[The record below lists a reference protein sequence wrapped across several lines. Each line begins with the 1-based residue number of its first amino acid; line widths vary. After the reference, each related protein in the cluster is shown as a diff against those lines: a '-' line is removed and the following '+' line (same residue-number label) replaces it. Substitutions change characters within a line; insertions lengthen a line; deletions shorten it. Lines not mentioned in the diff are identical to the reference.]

1 MAKTLLNAVNEILKR
16 LSLIAGDSG
25 ELTSLTDSARQPAI
39 DISVQVINE
48 AVDRMYYASNLM
60 MPTGQAEDTITLLQ
74 GVRTYALAADLV
86 RLRYPFI
93 DRVNTQ
99 HLFEFKGGY
108 NQILI
113 FDPEL
118 DDVGL
123 PHFGAISPVDGQF
136 FVDRAPR
143 VEEAG
148 RVYFYQYDKDL
159 SLEFA
164 TDLFPFTDA
173 VFRALVPAW
182 VQLWKR
188 ERRNQFDDGLFAAGM
203 GLASRLLTRK
213 IIRSSYSPRIH
224 GDCGGHGGHHGG
236 HGGHHGR

>member
-25 ELTSLTDSARQPAI
+25 TLTSLTDSARQPAI
-39 DISVQVINE
+39 DIAVQVINE
-48 AVDRMYYASNLM
+48 AVDRMYYTSNLS
-60 MPTGQAEDTITLLQ
+60 MPSGQAEDTITLLT
-74 GVRTYALAADLV
+74 GVRTYPLAADLV

-108 NQILI
+108 NQILL
-113 FDPEL
+113 FDPEQ

-123 PHFGAISPVDGQF
+123 PHFGAINPVDAQF
-136 FVDRAPR
+136 YVDRAPQA
-143 VEEAG
+143 EDAG
-148 RVYFYQYDKDL
+148 RVYFYQYDKNL
-159 SLEFA
+159 SLELA
-164 TDLFPFTDA
+164 ADLFPFTDA

-188 ERRNQFDDGLFAAGM
+188 ERRNQFDVALFSSGM
-203 GLASRLLTRK
+203 GLASRLLTK
-213 IIRSSYSPRIH
+213 KLIRSSWSPRV
-224 GDCGGHGGHHGG
+224 HGGHGG

>member
-39 DISVQVINE
+39 DIAVQVINE
-48 AVDRMYYASNLM
+48 AVDRMYYTSNLM
-60 MPTGQAEDTITLLQ
+60 MPTGQAEDTITLVQ
-74 GVRTYALAADLV
+74 GVRTYVLAADLV

-93 DRVNTQ
+93 DRENTQ

-108 NQILI
+108 NQLLI

-118 DDVGL
+118 DDEGL
-123 PHFGAISPVDGQF
+123 PHFGAINPVDGQF
-136 FVDRAPR
+136 FVDRIPKS
-143 VEEAG
+143 EDAG
-148 RVYFYQYDKDL
+148 RVYFYQYDKDV
-159 SLEFA
+159 SLELA

-188 ERRNQFDDGLFAAGM
+188 ERRNQFDEALFSAGM

-213 IIRSSYSPRIH
+213 IIRSSWSPRTR
-224 GDCGGHGGHHGG
+224 GDHGGHSGRPF
-236 HGGHHGR
+236 GGHHGR